1 MKFYPPRVSKPR
13 KPPRRIP
20 PFYAVPVKQRVD
32 GWTPLRQ
39 AEFIGW
45 LAQTRSVTGAA
56 RRVSMARE
64 SAYRLRAHL
73 WSESFCAAWD
83 AALAKDW
90 QPRDIGKAPDAVLGR
105 LPKVTL
111 RELEW
116 RIESGIWWVILRGG
130 KYAGVRQKPD
140 NSAVLA
146 HLARCPV
153 SLAEYREQ
161 AASR

>member
-1 MKFYPPRVSKPR
+1 MKFYPPCVSQPR
-13 KPPRRIP
+13 KLPRRIP

-45 LAQTRSVTGAA
+45 LAQTRCVTEAA

-64 SAYRLRAHL
+64 SAYRLRAQM
-73 WSESFCAAWD
+73 WSESFY
-83 AALAKDW
+83 AALAKEW
-90 QPRDIGKAPDAVLGR
+90 QPRDIGTAPEAVLGAQ
-105 LPKVTL
+105 PKVTL

-116 RIESGIWWVILRGG
+116 RIESGIWRVILRGG

-146 HLARCPV
+146 HLARCRV
-153 SLAEYREQ
+153 SLADYRQQ
-161 AASR
+161 AASL